1 MPHVQL
7 LGPTRIWSIA
17 MAAVPLLGVLPSLAQ
32 QAERHVISGSRV
44 AVYNLAGEVEIR
56 PGSGSDVVVTATRG
70 GADSATLR
78 VERGTIG
85 GRETLRFSYPGD
97 RIVYPRM
104 SRGSRTDIRVRE
116 DGTFGGPHPW
126 DRDHRQG
133 RARRGES
140 VTIGGSGQGREAYAD
155 LVVAVPEGQTFDV
168 YLGVGNIA
176 LSNVSGTIGVDASS
190 ASVTAEG
197 IRGAVAVD
205 VGSGSVRIADVDGET
220 DVDTGSGSVSLSR
233 VRGLYL
239 IVDSGSGSV
248 SGSDLAATELSIDTG
263 SGDIELS
270 DITTE
275 DLKLDTGSGDVD
287 VALTGNTERILI
299 DTGSGDVTLAVPPT
313 LGAALEIDA
322 GSGDIESDLPLE
334 VTRWGDSELVGRIG
348 DGGGR
353 IEIDTGSGDVRFV
366 RAQ

>member
-1 MPHVQL
+1 MQVHDNLSAFQAIQPVESTPPPLPQL
-7 LGPTRIWSIA
+7 ARGAFEPRARLSTEAACRTSNCWGPRVSGALPWRRCLCLEFSPRWRNKPSVTSSRVVA
-17 MAAVPLLGVLPSLAQ
+17 LPST
-32 QAERHVISGSRV
+32 IW
-44 AVYNLAGEVEIR
+44 

-197 IRGAVAVD
+197 IRGWDAQSHALELWGTGGRPARSARSFSRGASAL
-205 VGSGSVRIADVDGET
+205 GSGLV
-220 DVDTGSGSVSLSR
+220 
-233 VRGLYL
+233 
-239 IVDSGSGSV
+239 
-248 SGSDLAATELSIDTG
+248 
-263 SGDIELS
+263 
-270 DITTE
+270 
-275 DLKLDTGSGDVD
+275 
-287 VALTGNTERILI
+287 
-299 DTGSGDVTLAVPPT
+299 
-313 LGAALEIDA
+313 LGQ
-322 GSGDIESDLPLE
+322 
-334 VTRWGDSELVGRIG
+334 R
-348 DGGGR
+348 
-353 IEIDTGSGDVRFV
+353 
-366 RAQ
+366 